1 MPAPTIEQ
9 VMVGIQTR
17 LQTIS
22 GLRTDTGSTAQVNP
36 PMAIV
41 GLPPIDNYH
50 AAFAHGRM
58 TLQPEVTVLVSDAYS
73 RTADLMLAAYV
84 DPTGAKSIHAAIEGD
99 KTLGGV
105 VDDCIVV
112 SFRPVSREEFGL
124 IGYYGGIFTLKVI
137 AAGV

>member
-1 MPAPTIEQ
+1 MAAPTVEQ
-9 VMVGIQTR
+9 IMVGIQTR

-41 GLPPIDNYH
+41 ALPAIENYH
-50 AAFAHGRM
+50 AAFAHGKVSLR
-58 TLQPEVTVLVSDAYS
+58 PEVTILVSDAYS
-73 RTADLMLAAYV
+73 RTADLLLAAYV
-84 DPTGAKSIHAAIEGD
+84 DPVGAKSIHAAIEGD

-124 IGYYGGIFTLKVI
+124 IGYYGGIFTLQLI
-137 AAGV
+137 ATGA